1 MPQDEPQLI
10 TMAQMM
16 REGEKP
22 LAPDEWI
29 WENVL
34 QISDIEQF
42 RNSIAAQ
49 QAQSTEPKALLLT
62 LIEGLMQTGEQEKAL
77 IYVDLLRKTLKQDQ
91 QEETAQDLQFQ
102 QLLNSVGMTPP
113 QAGQGDA
120 PQPQAPNPNSG
131 GTGRSPMD
139 VSGGIMS
146 SQMQGFERT
155 GNPQQAPPGTPGGP
169 GPRVNPLG
177 NV

>member
-1 MPQDEPQLI
+1 
-10 TMAQMM
+10 
-16 REGEKP
+16 
-22 LAPDEWI
+22 
-29 WENVL
+29 
-34 QISDIEQF
+34 
-42 RNSIAAQ
+42 
-49 QAQSTEPKALLLT
+49 
-62 LIEGLMQTGEQEKAL
+62 MQTGEQEKAL

-102 QLLNSVGMTPP
+102 QLLMTAGMSPEQAQQAQ
-113 QAGQGDA
+113 QAGQSG
-120 PQPQAPNPNSG
+120 PQPQAPNPNQGS
-131 GTGRSPMD
+131 TGRNPRD

-177 NV
+177 